1 MTTSSDRIDRH
12 LADSAR
18 HHRHAQTWA
27 RVIIGL
33 AVVAIV
39 LLFLR
44 GLWPP
49 SEAQLQQRDA
59 SGTPAG

>member
-1 MTTSSDRIDRH
+1 MTTSAERVDRH
-12 LADSAR
+12 LAEAAR
-18 HHRHAQTWA
+18 HHRHARGWS
-27 RVIIGL
+27 VVLLGL
-33 AVVAIV
+33 AVVLIV